1 MWQTYAAIMTGGAV
15 GVGARFFLADLVAKQ
30 FGQDFPWGTL
40 FVNVTG
46 CLIIGVFA
54 GLTGPDGAWP
64 TSPLVR
70 QVVAIGVLGGFTT
83 FSSFSL
89 QTIGLLS
96 NGHLVPAL
104 VNVLLSVLVCLTATW
119 LGLLLAGR
127 FQAH

>member
-1 MWQTYAAIMTGGAV
+1 M
-15 GVGARFFLADLVAKQ
+15 GVGARFFLSELVAEHL
-30 FGQDFPWGTL
+30 GQDFPWGTL
-40 FVNVTG
+40 IVNVAG
-46 CLIIGVFA
+46 CLIIGLFA
-54 GLTGPDGAWP
+54 GLTGPEGVWP

-96 NGHLVPAL
+96 NGHLLPAV
-104 VNVLLSVLVCLTATW
+104 VNVLLSILVCLTATW

-127 FQAH
+127 FQPQ